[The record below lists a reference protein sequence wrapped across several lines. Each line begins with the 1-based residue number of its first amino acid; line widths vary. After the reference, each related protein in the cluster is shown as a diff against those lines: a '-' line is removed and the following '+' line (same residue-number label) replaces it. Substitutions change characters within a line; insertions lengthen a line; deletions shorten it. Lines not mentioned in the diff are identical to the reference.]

1 MSNFFSKT
9 ILIFSREYNTR
20 VRNKWFLITTFLVPL
35 GIIAVMAIS
44 GFASYQA
51 AQSGD
56 QRNVIIFDEA
66 DVVSQQYPRIDSY
79 TFEQENSALIEGDIQ
94 SLIYDQE
101 FDIVIDIPVEALD
114 LNNVE
119 LTVYSRPGISLQNEL
134 IIQSFLRGEIL
145 NYKIQEAEFSAE
157 QIQVLQTQVSLQ
169 RQSITQD
176 GESQQDTGFVSYA
189 LGYGSGIII
198 YFSLFLY
205 GTMVMRGVIEEKSNR
220 VVEIIVSSVK
230 PIHLMMGKI
239 LGIAAV
245 SLTQLLI
252 WIVTVSIIGLI
263 YFQIPF
269 FNELSP
275 FSLDQALDAFMEA
288 NVLGFLVYLPL
299 YYLGGYLLYSSLFA
313 AVGSTVEN
321 EKDSQALV
329 LPITIPI
336 ILSFVL
342 MFSVLENP
350 DSILAIGLS
359 IFPFTSPIIMMARLP
374 FSVPLWQLL
383 ISIVLLYTS
392 FYLLTLL
399 AARIYRIGILMYG
412 KKPSPKEILKWM
424 GVRV

>member
-198 YFSLFLY
+198 YFSLFL
-205 GTMVMRGVIEEKSNR
+205 
-220 VVEIIVSSVK
+220 
-230 PIHLMMGKI
+230 
-239 LGIAAV
+239 
-245 SLTQLLI
+245 
-252 WIVTVSIIGLI
+252 
-263 YFQIPF
+263 
-269 FNELSP
+269 
-275 FSLDQALDAFMEA
+275 
-288 NVLGFLVYLPL
+288 
-299 YYLGGYLLYSSLFA
+299 
-313 AVGSTVEN
+313 
-321 EKDSQALV
+321 
-329 LPITIPI
+329 
-336 ILSFVL
+336 
-342 MFSVLENP
+342 
-350 DSILAIGLS
+350 
-359 IFPFTSPIIMMARLP
+359 
-374 FSVPLWQLL
+374 
-383 ISIVLLYTS
+383 
-392 FYLLTLL
+392 
-399 AARIYRIGILMYG
+399 
-412 KKPSPKEILKWM
+412 
-424 GVRV
+424 